1 MKQAATDLDAAV
13 GTVTLEEVSLGKNF
27 TLALAP
33 LMRLAARS
41 YARVAASAVG

>member
-1 MKQAATDLDAAV
+1 MKQAAADLDAAV
-13 GTVTLEEVSLGKNF
+13 GTVTLEEVSLGKF

-41 YARVAASAVG
+41 YARVAASAAG